1 MKQLTLIPA
10 FIVLLLCSNISWA
23 TDIRECEDELGERSF
38 QKYCPAGSKFLGEIT
53 YSGKSPKSEAVL
65 PALVLYSIPECD
77 VCDEMRKDL
86 SGKNITITEKNIKDN
101 GELQLE
107 LKTKTG
113 GDLRVP
119 VLLIGEEVI
128 AGYDAENL
136 RIALTKAGYMADDI
150 PKE

>member
-1 MKQLTLIPA
+1 MKQLTPIPA

-53 YSGKSPKSEAVL
+53 YSGKSPKSKVVL
-65 PALVLYSIPECD
+65 PALVLYSVPECE
-77 VCDEMRKDL
+77 VCDLTRSDL
-86 SGKNITITEKNIKDN
+86 SEKNIAFTEKNIKDN

-113 GDLRVP
+113 GELRVP
-119 VLLIGEEVI
+119 VLLIGEQVI
-128 AGYDAENL
+128 TGYDAANL
-136 RIALTKAGYMADDI
+136 KIALTKAGYIVEDN
-150 PKE
+150 PEE